1 MASSALTSDGAVV
14 AAIRDRLAALSPLV
28 IEIYD
33 ESREHIGHEGAKA
46 GGGHYRLLI
55 VADVFEGQARLA
67 RHRLIYRA
75 LGAMMQREIHAL
87 AITAYTPDEL
97 AKALPA

>member
-1 MASSALTSDGAVV
+1 MASSAPTSESAVV
-14 AAIRDRLAALSPLV
+14 AAIRDRLDALRPQL

-33 ESREHIGHEGAKA
+33 ESGEHIGHEGAKG

-55 VADVFEGQARLA
+55 VADAFEGQARLA

-87 AITAYTPDEL
+87 AITAYTPTEL
-97 AKALPA
+97 ARALPA

>member
-1 MASSALTSDGAVV
+1 V
-14 AAIRDRLAALSPLV
+14 LAPQV

-33 ESREHIGHEGAKA
+33 ESGEHIGHEGARG

-55 VADVFEGQARLA
+55 VASAFEGQPRLA
-67 RHRLIYRA
+67 RHRLVYQA

-87 AITAYTPDEL
+87 AITAYTPEEL
-97 AKALPA
+97 ARVLPA